1 MVFLEGET
9 IVHRPSMFSKCSF
22 LLREGFVDD
31 GIFDW
36 TGMTLVVAIDC
47 YPHANMASRAH
58 RFYETDNSATRVFIA
73 TFDFQKV
80 LPSFYV
86 CTSVLLVGCQFTY
99 GTG

>member
-1 MVFLEGET
+1 
-9 IVHRPSMFSKCSF
+9 MFSKCSF

-36 TGMTLVVAIDC
+36 TGMTLVV
-47 YPHANMASRAH
+47 HANMASRAH
-58 RFYETDNSATRVFIA
+58 RFYETDNSSTRVFIA